1 MKTMI
6 IDHTN
11 TEWLRK
17 QERFGNDKHNGAFYY
32 SQEIVDNIIPN
43 VKTDRNWVTVN
54 VEEQGCDHAIVF
66 VHSNLRPD
74 HYEWLNRY
82 NDLVLVCGVLETCE
96 KVKHIGKTIYLPLS
110 IDTEYVKQFKQPKSK
125 RKGVAFAGR
134 SSKKSY
140 PGVALPYNVR
150 CLSGMT
156 RDELLAELAQ
166 LEKVYAVGRIALEAK
181 ALGVEVLPYDPRY
194 PDPDRWK
201 VLDNREAA
209 KMLQEKLDAIDGQ
222 CQTIIDHTHPVYVAQ
237 RDKVGKS
244 RWNGAYYYSV
254 EAVEKI
260 IPNVIT
266 NRPWITINIK
276 DPRFGADRAIV
287 FVHNHKQCPQ
297 CYEWLKG
304 YKDLIFICSERDDM
318 PKLEH
323 LGTPIYLPL
332 SVDVEF
338 VKKFKK
344 KKKTKGTAFVGRR
357 ERARDIADKI
367 PAGTEYVSGI
377 PRKELL
383 TKLAD
388 YETVYALDRV
398 AIEAQILGCNVLP
411 YPDRWKVI
419 DSKQAAAM
427 LQAELDKIE
436 PRPMKDKNKK
446 LNNNN
451 EWLEGFPE
459 PNGIYKCLIND
470 EEIKPLMHKKCSIN
484 GKHRWMSLDGH
495 DALGKIKYK
504 NKRLSIDEL

>member
-54 VEEQGCDHAIVF
+54 VKGQGCDHAIVF

-74 HYEWLNRY
+74 HYEWLKKY
-82 NDLVLVCGVLETCE
+82 NDLILVCGVEETVE
-96 KVKHIGKTIYLPLS
+96 KVAHLGKAIYLPLS
-110 IDTEYVKQFKQPKSK
+110 IDVEYVKQFKQPKNK

-140 PGVALPYNVR
+140 PGVALPYNVQ
-150 CLSGMT
+150 CLSGMA

-166 LEKVYAVGRIALEAK
+166 LEKVYAVGRTAIEAR
-181 ALGVEVLPYDPRY
+181 ALGCEVLPYDPRY

-222 CQTIIDHTHPVYVAQ
+222 YQTIIDHTHPVYVAQ

-244 RWNGAYYYSV
+244 RWNGAYYYSI

-318 PKLEH
+318 PKLEY

-367 PAGTEYVSGI
+367 PAGTEYVSGL

-411 YPDRWKVI
+411 YPDRWRII

-436 PRPMKDKNKK
+436 PRPMKENKK
-446 LNNNN
+446 INNDN
-451 EWLEGFPE
+451 EWLDGFPE

-495 DALGKIKYK
+495 DILGSVKWKGS
-504 NKRLSIDEL
+504 RLGIDEL